1 MEILN
6 SNINV
11 VVQPHRKTPCLDF
24 DFKEMNFHFYNSAE
38 QKQCAIKGLC
48 HATACVVQTP
58 TALLH
63 WWNDFFCLFVVF
75 WCFFQFIQFRFF
87 QKFSVDM
94 SISRNKR
101 LHMRHIKGTYQVFL
115 CVSALHDSV
124 RLQTTRRDVRLVFD

>member
-48 HATACVVQTP
+48 HVTACVVQTP

-63 WWNDFFCLFVVF
+63 WWNYFEYVF
-75 WCFFQFIQFRFF
+75 SLYVNFKK
-87 QKFSVDM
+87 QKAAYEAYKET
-94 SISRNKR
+94 IP
-101 LHMRHIKGTYQVFL
+101 GFL
-115 CVSALHDSV
+115 VCECTAW
-124 RLQTTRRDVRLVFD
+124 